1 LLERIR
7 TDLSDSTLIGLDR
20 SAGMAEQARRLR
32 PCLRIERGSAEALPH
47 PDRCF
52 DVVITTVSF
61 HHWSDKTAALAE
73 VFRVLRPGGL
83 FALTDVSLDDLPAR
97 PRSLW
102 ALARQRM
109 TDMPTIDER
118 DRLLTAAGLRV
129 LARVPT
135 LHHRWVTLTVTE
147 RPPN

>member
-1 LLERIR
+1 MTTTRER
-7 TDLSDSTLIGLDR
+7 
-20 SAGMAEQARRLR
+20 
-32 PCLRIERGSAEALPH
+32 RGPPH

-61 HHWSDKTAALAE
+61 HHWSDKSAALAE

-109 TDMPTIDER
+109 T
-118 DRLLTAAGLRV
+118 GC
-129 LARVPT
+129 
-135 LHHRWVTLTVTE
+135 
-147 RPPN
+147 RPSTSGIAC